1 MNKRSKISL
10 RGVSVIG
17 GGLGLVII
25 MLYMGGFFQAN
36 KIGPGQVKGEPDE
49 SFRPNKTG
57 QASVQTVSEFYEAVG
72 TVRPRTETNIE
83 AQITG
88 RIVEIR
94 VRPGDGVDK
103 GEELVVLDSR
113 ELEARLEQSR
123 QGLISAKARREQARQ
138 AVMGARAVY
147 AEAESGYERVRTYFD
162 AEAATSQDLEQA
174 ESAYLQGKA
183 RLTQA
188 EDGLREG
195 EAGVRQ
201 AEKIVEESEIAL
213 GYTRIVAPARGEV
226 VERLAEPGDLA
237 WPGKRL
243 VVMQTRGALR
253 LEALVREG
261 LIDRVPPGIS
271 LEVVVNAVDE
281 TLHGIVEE
289 VIPSADPL
297 TRSFVVKV
305 GLPTNEGLYPGMFGR
320 LLIPVGEHEVVVV
333 PRTAVRRIGQ
343 LEVVTVKGE
352 GGWQQAFVKIG
363 RKLTDDKVE
372 ILSGLKG
379 GETIGLWEDADA

>member
-1 MNKRSKISL
+1 
-10 RGVSVIG
+10 
-17 GGLGLVII
+17 

-162 AEAATSQDLEQA
+162 AEAATSQDL
-174 ESAYLQGKA
+174 
-183 RLTQA
+183 
-188 EDGLREG
+188 
-195 EAGVRQ
+195 
-201 AEKIVEESEIAL
+201 
-213 GYTRIVAPARGEV
+213 
-226 VERLAEPGDLA
+226 
-237 WPGKRL
+237 
-243 VVMQTRGALR
+243 
-253 LEALVREG
+253 
-261 LIDRVPPGIS
+261 
-271 LEVVVNAVDE
+271 
-281 TLHGIVEE
+281 
-289 VIPSADPL
+289 
-297 TRSFVVKV
+297 
-305 GLPTNEGLYPGMFGR
+305 
-320 LLIPVGEHEVVVV
+320 
-333 PRTAVRRIGQ
+333 
-343 LEVVTVKGE
+343 
-352 GGWQQAFVKIG
+352 
-363 RKLTDDKVE
+363 
-372 ILSGLKG
+372 
-379 GETIGLWEDADA
+379 